1 MNIENLLKKTLSS
14 SQYQAINI
22 LGEQF
27 DRLGIRAFLVGG
39 TVRDLLL
46 GNSITDIDIVLES
59 NPHHVI
65 AKFDVKYEI
74 EIVSYSQFGTCKI
87 NLLGQIIDLAMARK
101 EKYPFP
107 GDLPVVEQAS
117 FEDDLARRDF
127 SINALAAGINRS
139 DWGELIDFHDG
150 LADLTSKRIRVLH
163 CESFE
168 DDPTRIFRGL
178 RYSAR
183 LGFDLENKTKGL
195 LIAGL
200 EFLPLLSGVRV
211 TSEIR
216 KVFSEENSAAILNA
230 LDQYKVMKYVHEGFP
245 SGSDLIKRRELLG
258 SLGIDSNNRDLYAFI
273 SLISPTQ
280 RKNVIVRMN
289 LGNEFLKFGSDIG
302 RIELLEEE
310 ASRSDIHDQLKQV
323 SETAMLVAGTYV
335 STKTKSHLDL
345 FLEELNNI
353 NLLIGGEDLIDL
365 GMSQGPRV
373 GDVLSKTLAHMIE
386 SGPLSKSEQILVAKR
401 FI

>member
-1 MNIENLLKKTLSS
+1 MNIGNLLNKTLSS
-14 SQYQAINI
+14 SQYRAINI

-27 DRLGIRAFLVGG
+27 ERLGIRAFLVGG

-46 GNSITDIDIVLES
+46 GKPITDIDIVLES
-59 NPHHVI
+59 DPRHI
-65 AKFDVKYEI
+65 TAKFDAKYELKV
-74 EIVSYSQFGTCKI
+74 VSNSQFGTCKI
-87 NLLGQIIDLAMARK
+87 NLFGQIIDLAMARK

-107 GDLPVVEQAS
+107 GDLPVVEEAS

-127 SINALAAGINRS
+127 SINALAAGISHS
-139 DWGELIDFHDG
+139 DWCELIDFHGG

-163 CESFE
+163 SKSFE

-178 RYSAR
+178 RYSGR
-183 LGFDLENKTKGL
+183 LGFDLENKTKEM

-200 EFLPLLSGVRV
+200 EFLPLLSGFRI

-216 KVFSEENSAAILNA
+216 RVFSEENSDAILNA
-230 LDQYKVMKYVHEGFP
+230 LDQYKVMKYVHEAFP
-245 SGSDLIKRRELLG
+245 SGSNLIERRDLLR
-258 SLGIDSNNRDLYAFI
+258 SLEIDSHNRDFYAFI
-273 SLISPTQ
+273 SLIGSNERQ
-280 RKNVIVRMN
+280 NVIEIMN

-302 RIELLEEE
+302 RIESLEEE
-310 ASRSDIHDQLKQV
+310 VSRSDLHDQLKEV
-323 SETAMLVAGTYV
+323 SKTAMLVAGTYI
-335 STKTKSHLDL
+335 STKTKSHIDL
-345 FLEELNNI
+345 FIEELNNI
-353 NLLIGGEDLIDL
+353 NLLIDGQDLIDI